1 MTPRP
6 ALARLRDRLARSEAG
21 SATIEFVIGV
31 PLILSLL
38 FSSIDY
44 GVVMLR
50 QVFLDRAVD
59 IAVRQVR
66 LGAVPANG
74 HAAFRAQICANTF
87 MITDC
92 EDAIAIELRPIDTTT
107 WAGLDT
113 PAQCVNRAADI
124 EPTLQ
129 FTPSPGT
136 QALMLVRVC
145 VAADPFITM
154 TGMILGLSRDDTG
167 DYLIV
172 AKSAF
177 ANEPA

>member
-1 MTPRP
+1 MIRASLSRLPRKLC
-6 ALARLRDRLARSEAG
+6 ADAG
-21 SATIEFVIGV
+21 SATVEFVIGV

-38 FSSIDY
+38 FSSIDF

-66 LGAVPANG
+66 LGAVPASG
-74 HAAFRAQICANTF
+74 FDAFRAQICANTF
-87 MITDC
+87 LINDC
-92 EDAIAIELRPIDTTT
+92 EDSIAVELRPIDTTT
-107 WAGLDT
+107 WAGLES
-113 PAQCVNRAADI
+113 PAQCVNRAEDI
-124 EPTLQ
+124 APTLE

-136 QALMLVRVC
+136 QNLMLVRVC

-154 TGMILGLSRDDTG
+154 TGLIMGLGQDASG

-172 AKSAF
+172 AKGAF

>member
-1 MTPRP
+1 MTPRS
-6 ALARLRDRLARSEAG
+6 ALSRLATRLARSEAG

-50 QVFLDRAVD
+50 QVCLDRAVD
-59 IAVRQVR
+59 VAVRQVR
-66 LGAVPANG
+66 LGAVAARGFN
-74 HAAFRAQICANTF
+74 AFRDQICANTF
-87 MITDC
+87 MIADC
-92 EDAIAIELRPIDTTT
+92 QNAIAIELRPIDTTT

-113 PAQCVNRAADI
+113 PAQCVNRAANI
-124 EPTLQ
+124 APTLE

-145 VAADPFITM
+145 VAADPFITL
-154 TGMILGLSRDDTG
+154 TGLILGLNQDDSG

-172 AKSAF
+172 ATGAF

>member
-1 MTPRP
+1 MNPR
-6 ALARLRDRLARSEAG
+6 AAIKRVFDRLARSEAG
-21 SATIEFVIGV
+21 SATVEFVIGV

-74 HAAFRAQICANTF
+74 FNAFRDQICANTF
-87 MITDC
+87 MIADC
-92 EDAIAIELRPIDTTT
+92 QNAIAIELRPIDTTT
-107 WAGLDT
+107 WAGLNT
-113 PAQCVNRAADI
+113 PVQCVNRAANI
-124 EPTLQ
+124 APTLQ

-154 TGMILGLSRDDTG
+154 TGMILGLGQNAGG

-172 AKSAF
+172 STGAF